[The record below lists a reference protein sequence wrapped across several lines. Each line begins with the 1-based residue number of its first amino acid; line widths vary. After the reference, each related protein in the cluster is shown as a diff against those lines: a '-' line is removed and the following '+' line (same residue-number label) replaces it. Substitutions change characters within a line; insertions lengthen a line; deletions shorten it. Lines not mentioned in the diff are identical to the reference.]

1 MEVLFLIL
9 QLIIGGI
16 LLGGLYALM
25 AMGLSLIFGVMRIV
39 NFAHGEFVMIGMY
52 LTFLLYSYFNLD
64 AYLSILIVTPIMFL
78 FGLLINKI
86 LIKRLIGAAHVT
98 QIFVT
103 VGLHMLMMS
112 LALMI
117 FGANFLSVKSKYATK
132 SIDIGVLVG
141 VPQVIS
147 FLIAIIVS
155 IAIFI
160 FLKKTFLGKAI
171 RATTQNRASAQLM
184 GIDINK
190 IYSLTFG
197 IGIGLTG
204 LSAAILIPIYPVFPT
219 IGLNF
224 VLLTF
229 VIVVM
234 GGMGSIPGALLGGI
248 IIGIIESV
256 SAYYVDIGWKQA
268 FYFAVFIIILI
279 VRPQGFFGHIG
290 SEEL

>member
-132 SIDIGVLVG
+132 SIDIGV
-141 VPQVIS
+141 
-147 FLIAIIVS
+147 
-155 IAIFI
+155 
-160 FLKKTFLGKAI
+160 
-171 RATTQNRASAQLM
+171 
-184 GIDINK
+184 
-190 IYSLTFG
+190 
-197 IGIGLTG
+197 
-204 LSAAILIPIYPVFPT
+204 
-219 IGLNF
+219 
-224 VLLTF
+224 
-229 VIVVM
+229 
-234 GGMGSIPGALLGGI
+234 
-248 IIGIIESV
+248 
-256 SAYYVDIGWKQA
+256 
-268 FYFAVFIIILI
+268 
-279 VRPQGFFGHIG
+279 
-290 SEEL
+290 